1 MSIDGIGL
9 RGSASVPRGF
19 VSTGILLGGV
29 LFIVASEG
37 AAVGDVPRLVAVAGG
52 TILLRAL
59 LFVPGIERAFGA
71 YAAAVDL
78 MASLVLTLFALS
90 LTGGLA
96 SDLYPVLLLEI
107 FLARAG
113 EGPAAGRFLA
123 LAATAG
129 VAFLAVPGLTA
140 GAALTVGTVLRLAWP
155 AAVLLVVESASGPET
170 PAGANA
176 AAPAARPPA
185 PSSAPEPAPPARDS
199 GQVLLHDLK
208 SPLSVVRIYADLM
221 TESIRRGEPP
231 RPEHLENLSN
241 EISLME
247 AIVGVARPAGPPPST
262 RPAPA
267 RQTDLVKLL
276 RTLTASYRD
285 AHRKKLRIEFVA
297 DEESIP
303 IVADPVA
310 IQRALRNV
318 LENAVKYTPA
328 GGQIMVRASRLAQHA
343 FIVVSDTGIGMTR
356 EEQNHAFE
364 YAWRGET
371 ARASGAEGRGIGL
384 AVVRELL
391 EGQGG
396 KISLLSQPGHGLEVT
411 IIFPVSPEGA
421 P

>member
-9 RGSASVPRGF
+9 RGFASVPRGF

-155 AAVLLVVESASGPET
+155 AAVLLVVESANEPET
-170 PAGANA
+170 PVRANA

-185 PSSAPEPAPPARDS
+185 PSSAPESAPPARDS

-247 AIVGVARPAGPPPST
+247 AIVGVTRPAGPPPST
-262 RPAPA
+262 RPAPS
-267 RQTDLVKLL
+267 RRTDLVKLL
-276 RTLTASYRD
+276 GTLTASYRD

-303 IVADPVA
+303 IAADPVA
-310 IQRALRNV
+310 VQRALRNV

-364 YAWRGET
+364 YAWRGEA